1 MPLTRSFDLFQSCL
15 LEASA
20 GTGKTY
26 TITHL
31 FVRFLLQKM
40 PIEKIL
46 VVTFTKAAVAELKGR
61 IRKQIKE
68 TLFLLE
74 NGDVKPDYL
83 EEVDRE
89 EAKKLLQKALL
100 SFEEAVIMT
109 IHAFCARMLASSG
122 LMGIIEENND
132 LIFENRLQFLLEDV
146 LYTGLE
152 KSGLSGADI
161 APLGGQIERLENL
174 SSRHLKD
181 SKRVDHNF
189 QGMEKLYLNNG
200 PLIELLIKGQ
210 NIRQT
215 FEDISL
221 YYNGIKN
228 SAVAID
234 NLEEI
239 AFGGI
244 TYAKF
249 VKLLYNS
256 APFLAIREDNRNKRR
271 KEAPSSPLFEKLSHL
286 LQIIARQ
293 NNIREVIAAILGI
306 VQDIKIGTPH
316 HFKSPDDVLKSM
328 LSALK
333 IPHFLENI
341 RASFDVAIIDE
352 FQDTDPLQWQIFSS
366 CFFPDKPCFLVG
378 DPKQS
383 IYSFRK
389 ADVYTYLHAASLTGK
404 KVILNTNWRS
414 TPELVGAFNA
424 LFSVKNWLFL
434 PRGGSFLE
442 APPLIAGQKSA
453 SLEDGKGAVHFLLLE
468 SNISGKA
475 QGRLG
480 KLSKGAQEVLFFE
493 EIAAEISQL
502 KTPLAEIAI
511 LVSDR
516 GQAKRLESLLKKK
529 GLLTANWQRL
539 HKDDDEQDLTFRL
552 FLEALLKP
560 QESGLVKAALMTPLF
575 RFTLDMILSDSF
587 IKAQEEFFYL
597 NRLWAQK
604 GFAFCLTHLLSSTRL
619 STKGSI
625 AESLDSFRDG
635 QKILLEI
642 KRQAEDIL
650 EEDWMRY
657 PHLPEQI
664 LSNYDKRSS
673 APRKGSEGIN
683 ILTTHASKGLEF
695 SVVFALSLAFGSYK
709 AEEFFSLGDKIAW
722 ADKDSPHYSLF
733 LEEKDAEKLRQLY
746 VAMTRAKQRLY
757 LPYTLTEK
765 EAVCGKSSPLDL
777 FIKRQCNGD
786 VLAYLKS
793 LRESSSITY
802 AFIEER
808 DAGVIIGAE
817 RGPSL
822 LEVPATVSNQSSLR
836 RILSFTALAKK
847 IEHEQVLNKEGLPTG
862 AVVGEILHRILEHI
876 PWEKGCSLEVI
887 NNFIHPFLKSTLL
900 ENWQEQ
906 VASMIFSVF
915 HMPLNNFCLMD
926 VNPKKIMREMEF
938 LHKTSVHYLKGFID
952 IAFEYKGDYYL
963 IDWKSNLLASYDEA
977 SLKKVMDSA
986 DYFLQASIYR
996 DAFIAYLKQFGKE
1009 GQFKG
1014 IFYIFLRGPASYHV
1028 I

>member
-61 IRKQIKE
+61 IRKQIKD
-68 TLFLLE
+68 TLLLLE
-74 NGDVKPDYL
+74 SGDVKPEYL
-83 EEVDRE
+83 EELDEE

-122 LMGIIEENND
+122 LMGIIEENGE
-132 LIFENRLQFLLEDV
+132 LLFESRLQFLLEDV

-152 KSGLSGADI
+152 EPGLSGADI
-161 APLGGQIERLENL
+161 APLGNQIERLEAL

-181 SKRVDHNF
+181 SKRVEHNF
-189 QGMEKLYLNNG
+189 QGLEKLYTNNG
-200 PLIELLIKGQ
+200 PLIEHLVKGQ
-210 NIRQT
+210 NIRKA
-215 FEDISL
+215 FEDISP

-228 SAVAID
+228 STAALD
-234 NLEEI
+234 NLEDI
-239 AFGGI
+239 ALCGI

-249 VKLLYNS
+249 VKLLYNA
-256 APFLAIREDNRNKRR
+256 APFTSIREDNRNKRR

-286 LQIIARQ
+286 LQKIARH
-293 NNIREVIAAILGI
+293 NNMREVMAAILGV
-306 VQDIKIGTPH
+306 VQDIKIKAPH
-316 HFKSPDDVLKSM
+316 HFKSPDDVLKNM

-333 IPHFLENI
+333 IPYFLENI

-424 LFSVKNWLFL
+424 LFSAKSWLFL
-434 PRGGSFLE
+434 PKVDSFLE
-442 APPLIAGQKSA
+442 APSLIAGQKSA

-468 SNISGKA
+468 SSRGSKS
-475 QGRLG
+475 QSLSG
-480 KLSKGAQEVLFFE
+480 KLSKSTQEVLFFE

-502 KTPLAEIAI
+502 NIPLTDIAI

-560 QESGLVKAALMTPLF
+560 QESGLIKAALMTPLF
-575 RFTLDMILSDSF
+575 RFTLDMILSDAF
-587 IKAQEEFFYL
+587 AKARDEFFYL
-597 NRLWAQK
+597 NELWAQK
-604 GFAFCLTHLLSSTRL
+604 GFAFCLSHLFSSTRL
-619 STKGSI
+619 SIKGTL
-625 AESLDSFRDG
+625 AENLDSFREG
-635 QKILLEI
+635 QKLLLEI
-642 KRQAEDIL
+642 KRQAEDLL

-657 PHLPEQI
+657 PHLPEQV

-673 APRKGSEGIN
+673 APRKGLEGVN

-709 AEEFFSLGDKIAW
+709 AEEFFSSGDKIAW

-746 VAMTRAKQRLY
+746 VAMTRAKKRLY

-765 EAVCGKSSPLDL
+765 EAASGKASPLDL
-777 FIKRQCNGD
+777 FIKSQCDGD
-786 VLAYLKS
+786 ICAYLES
-793 LRESSSITY
+793 LKEKASITY
-802 AFIEER
+802 AFIKERSEEVVMNMEKS
-808 DAGVIIGAE
+808 A
-817 RGPSL
+817 SL
-822 LEVPATVSNQSSLR
+822 LEIPPLVLSQSPLR
-836 RILSFTALAKK
+836 RMLSFTALSKK
-847 IEHEQVLNKEGLPTG
+847 GESEPVPHKEGLPSG
-862 AVVGEILHRILEHI
+862 AIVGEILHRILELM
-876 PWEKGCSLEVI
+876 PWDRGQSLEMMSD
-887 NNFIHPFLKSTLL
+887 FIRPFLKGTLL
-900 ENWQEQ
+900 EDWQEK
-906 VASMIFSVF
+906 VASMIFAVL
-915 HMPLNNFCLMD
+915 HMPLKDFCLMD
-926 VNPKKIMREMEF
+926 VNPQKVMREMEF
-938 LHKTSVHYLKGFID
+938 LHKTPAHYLKGFID
-952 IAFEYKGDYYL
+952 MAFE
-963 IDWKSNLLASYDEA
+963 
-977 SLKKVMDSA
+977 
-986 DYFLQASIYR
+986 
-996 DAFIAYLKQFGKE
+996 
-1009 GQFKG
+1009 
-1014 IFYIFLRGPASYHV
+1014 
-1028 I
+1028 